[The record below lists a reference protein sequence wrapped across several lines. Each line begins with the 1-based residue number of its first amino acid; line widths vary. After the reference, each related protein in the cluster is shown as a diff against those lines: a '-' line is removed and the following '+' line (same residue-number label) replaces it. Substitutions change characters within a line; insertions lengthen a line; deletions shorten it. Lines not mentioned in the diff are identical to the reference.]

1 MPIKLNYEEPWRENF
16 RLQPLPR
23 LPRRT
28 GETRSR
34 RSSGTTDLLRLYLQD
49 IGRVDLLTSEE
60 EVTLARL
67 VQRREAL
74 LKQQRELS
82 DTNPAIG
89 ELHRLEDLQRREANH
104 HSHWPT
110 KQEWARS
117 AGLTLQELQSQID
130 AGYEAWADKAAID
143 AKELKVS
150 LRNGRRAKDHMI
162 QANLRLVVAV
172 AKKYQQRGM
181 EILDLVQEGTL
192 GLERAVE
199 KFDPTRGFRFSTYA
213 YWWIRQGMTRAIAT
227 QSRTSRLPVHITEKL
242 NRIKRVQQD
251 IASNEGRIASI
262 ADLARE
268 LNISEETV
276 RQTLERVPR
285 SVSLDSR
292 VGKDQDTQLGDL
304 IEDGKATPEET
315 LTHDE
320 LHNDLEGLLD
330 ELTSREAA
338 VLRRRFGLEDDTP
351 QTLAQIGE
359 DLQLSRERVR
369 QIETRALLKLRQ
381 PQKRSKIWDYIQSLD
396 S

>member
-1 MPIKLNYEEPWRENF
+1 MPP
-16 RLQPLPR
+16 

-110 KQEWARS
+110 KQEWARA
-117 AGLTLQELQSQID
+117 AGLTLQELQSRID

-227 QSRTSRLPVHITEKL
+227 QSRTIRLPVHVTEKL

-262 ADLARE
+262 TDLARE